1 LKQVRSRHINRKR
14 HTDSNPWMTRLQIN
28 LVAHITLGGTKLFH
42 CSNPFKL
49 RRFTTERHN
58 NRFSKTECKA
68 TLHFLNY
75 TSQKCSNKTCTCLEE
90 TRLKMKRVCLIKRNY
105 LIMHATATGEPNL
118 FCSIDGNMYSSEM
131 CC

>member
-1 LKQVRSRHINRKR
+1 
-14 HTDSNPWMTRLQIN
+14 MTRLQIN
-28 LVAHITLGGTKLFH
+28 LFAHTKLFH

-58 NRFSKTECKA
+58 RFSKIKCKD